1 MILTCPAGP
10 LNNRLSASLG
20 TEMNEPQT
28 FGGVTGNEFGRLR
41 AIFESAL
48 DRPPAARSRYVDD
61 ACAGDAALIEQVE
74 RMLRAD
80 AARHRFLDGNVLL
93 RADRLHPGDIVATH
107 LEVVDVIGRGGMGE
121 VYCARD
127 TKLGRDVALK
137 VLPRMRIGLGTSE
150 ERGMSRAQSDDDRL
164 ARFRREAQVLAS
176 LNHPNIAAIHG
187 LEESDG
193 VHALVLELVT
203 GPTLADRLEEGPIPL
218 DDALPIAKQIAEAL
232 EAAHERGIVHRDLK
246 PANIKLRPDG
256 TVKLLDFGLAKILQP
271 DATVDR
277 DSAGSSTL
285 TSPSLLRRGVILGTA
300 AYVSPEQARGQ
311 EADRRSDIWA
321 FGAVLY
327 EMLSGRRAFPGED
340 VSDTIAGVLQR
351 PLDWSA
357 LNPSTPL
364 SIRRLLSRC
373 LERDVRRRLRDIG
386 EARIVL
392 EDPIAAGPNGTSSVT
407 ARLLH
412 RPWWRR
418 VVTPLAAGIV
428 AATGVGTT
436 VWVATRPSAPHVSRF
451 AVLTTANNALSVDPQ
466 SRDLTMTANGTHI
479 VYKGGIRGSS
489 TQLFV
494 RGLDQLEPAPLTAP
508 GLPKGPF
515 SSPDGQWIGFFEPGR
530 PVTLKK
536 VAITGGP
543 VLELSGVDGP
553 SRGATWGEDNT
564 IVFATAA
571 LSTGLQRVSSAGGGP
586 TVLTT
591 PSSERRE
598 RDHLWPQFLPGGQGV
613 LFTITATVG
622 GIDASQVA
630 VLDVATGTWTTLVRG
645 ASQAQYVSSGHL
657 VYVSRNALWAVAFDV
672 EGLQTIGTASPVVS
686 RVVTLPSGTAEFDI
700 ARNGT
705 LAYVTGGT
713 DAAPRTLVWVDRR
726 GQEEAIEAPARPYV
740 AARLSPDGTRVALE
754 IEDQNH
760 DIWVWDLTRK
770 TLTRVTT
777 DPGADRSP
785 VWMPDGR
792 RLLFSSQAGAVLGS
806 LFWQAADGTGIAE
819 RLLPDTPYVQRPSS
833 LVPDGTRVLFMEG
846 ADLMTVTLDQDRRV
860 QPVIQT
866 AQSEQNGAISPDGRW
881 LAYDSNDSGPSQI
894 FVRPLPN
901 ANEGKTQVSTGGGSQ
916 PLWSRNGRELF
927 YLATDGAVMS
937 VSVEPGRRW
946 TAGMPTKIIESAYF
960 GGMSNSS
967 PRTYDVSPDGQR
979 FLMLKRT
986 TSQDPPATPA
996 RIVIVQNWMEE
1007 LKRLVP
1013 HGR

>member
-1 MILTCPAGP
+1 MEQPRTY
-10 LNNRLSASLG
+10 
-20 TEMNEPQT
+20 
-28 FGGVTGNEFGRLR
+28 GVITQNEFLRLR
-41 AIFESAL
+41 TVFESAL
-48 DRPPAARSRYVDD
+48 ARPPAERSRYVEC
-61 ACAGDAALIEQVE
+61 ACAGNAALIDEVE

-80 AARHRFLDGNVLL
+80 AAHHRFLDGNVLQP
-93 RADRLHPGDIVATH
+93 ADRLHPGDIVATH
-107 LEVVDVIGRGGMGE
+107 LEVLETIGRGGMGE
-121 VYCARD
+121 VYRARD
-127 TKLGRDVALK
+127 TKLGRDIALK
-137 VLPRMRIGLGTSE
+137 VLPRMRIGLGTSA
-150 ERGMSRAQSDDDRL
+150 ERGVFGAQSDDDQL
-164 ARFRREAQVLAS
+164 ARFKREAQVLAS

-193 VHALVLELVT
+193 IHALVLELVA

-218 DDALPIAKQIAEAL
+218 EDALPIARQIAEAL

-271 DATVDR
+271 DVMVDG
-277 DSAGSSTL
+277 DIGGSSTL
-285 TSPSLLRRGVILGTA
+285 TSPSLVRHGVILGTA
-300 AYVSPEQARGQ
+300 AYVSPEQARGR

-327 EMLSGRRAFPGED
+327 EMLSGRRAFPGDD
-340 VSDTIAGVLQR
+340 VSDTIAGVLRR

-357 LNPSTPL
+357 LNPSMPL
-364 SIRRLLSRC
+364 SIRQLLSRC
-373 LERDVRRRLRDIG
+373 LERDIRRRLRDIG

-392 EDPIAAGPNGTSSVT
+392 EDPTAAGPNGTSSVT
-407 ARLLH
+407 AQPLH
-412 RPWWRR
+412 PPRWRR
-418 VVTPLAAGIV
+418 VVTPLAAAIV
-428 AATGVGTT
+428 AATGVGAT
-436 VWVATRPSAPHVSRF
+436 VWVATRPSAPRVSRF
-451 AVLTTANNALSVDPQ
+451 AVLTTANNALSVDAQ

-479 VYKGGIRGSS
+479 VYKGGIRGSR

-494 RGLDQLEPAPLTAP
+494 RGLNELEPTPLTAP

-553 SRGATWGEDNT
+553 SRGATWGEGDT
-564 IVFATAA
+564 IIFATAA
-571 LSTGLQRVSSAGGGP
+571 LSTGLQRVSSAGGTP

-591 PSSERRE
+591 PSSERGE

-613 LFTITATVG
+613 LFTITAAAG

-630 VLDVATGTWTTLVRG
+630 VLDVTAGTWSTLVRG

-657 VYVSRNALWAVAFDV
+657 AYVAGGALWAVAFDL
-672 EGLQTIGTASPVVS
+672 GSLKTIGTASPIVS
-686 RVVTLPSGTAEFDI
+686 HVVTLPSGTAEFDI

-713 DAAPRTLVWVDRR
+713 HATPRTLVWVDRQ
-726 GQEEAIEAPARPYV
+726 GHEETIAAPARPYV
-740 AARLSPDGTRVALE
+740 ATRLSPDGTRVALE

-806 LFWQAADGTGIAE
+806 LFWQAADGTGTAE
-819 RLLPDTPYVQRPSS
+819 RLLPDRPYVQRPSS
-833 LVPDGTRVLFMEG
+833 VVAGGTRVLFMEG
-846 ADLMTVTLDQDRRV
+846 ADLMMLTLDQDRGV

-866 AQSEQNGAISPDGRW
+866 AQSEQNGAISPGGRW

-894 FVRPLPN
+894 FVRPFPN
-901 ANEGKTQVSTGGGSQ
+901 ANDWKVQVSTGGGSQ
-916 PLWSRNGRELF
+916 PLWSKNGRELF
-927 YLATDGAVMS
+927 YLATDGAIMS
-937 VSVEPGRRW
+937 VAVDLGRRW
-946 TAGMPTKIIESAYF
+946 TAGMPTKVIESAYF
-960 GGMSNSS
+960 GGVSNSS
-967 PRTYDVSPDGQR
+967 PRTYDVSLDGQR
-979 FLMLKRT
+979 FLMLKQVARPDE
-986 TSQDPPATPA
+986 SAVPA
-996 RIVIVQNWMEE
+996 RIVVVQNWVEE

-1013 HGR
+1013 SRD